1 MSATTPPLRSEF
13 ETHDFRPH
21 DVRLVAT
28 SPLRKVE
35 AESTPRLPFSTKGK
49 VPVATT
55 IVLFA
60 IVGALIAFIAI
71 AGT

>member
-1 MSATTPPLRSEF
+1 LPKDGGERA
-13 ETHDFRPH
+13 
-21 DVRLVAT
+21 
-28 SPLRKVE
+28 
-35 AESTPRLPFSTKGK
+35 PRLPFSTKGK

-71 AGT
+71 AD